1 MPTGALWFAYLGLA
15 VGLMSYGAILVVLG
29 LRRPARP
36 AGWPLRVVMT
46 LAALVA
52 VAGTAAAAILEARAS
67 QPW

>member
-15 VGLMSYGAILVVLG
+15 LGLMSYGAILVVLG

-36 AGWPLRVVMT
+36 AAWPLRVVMT

-52 VAGTAAAAILEARAS
+52 VAGTTAAAILEARAS

>member
-1 MPTGALWFAYLGLA
+1 MPMTPLWFAYLGLA
-15 VGLMSYGAILVVLG
+15 LGLLGYGAILVVLG

-52 VAGTAAAAILEARAS
+52 VAGTTAAAILEAKAS